1 MEYAPVD
8 SSNNIV
14 LVANKTDMPHE
25 KREVTLE
32 DAVKVAKELQ
42 LAGVVETSAKDGL
55 ESVDD
60 GFYITILNAFEKRK

>member
-1 MEYAPVD
+1 M
-8 SSNNIV
+8 
-14 LVANKTDMPHE
+14 LVANKTDILSE
-25 KREVTLE
+25 QREVALE

-60 GFYITILNAFEKRK
+60 GFYITIINAFE

>member
-1 MEYAPVD
+1 M
-8 SSNNIV
+8 
-14 LVANKTDMPHE
+14 LVANKTDIPSE
-25 KREVTLE
+25 QREVALE

-60 GFYITILNAFEKRK
+60 GFYITIINAFE

>member
-1 MEYAPVD
+1 M
-8 SSNNIV
+8 
-14 LVANKTDMPHE
+14 LVANKTDITSEH
-25 KREVTLE
+25 REVALE

-60 GFYITILNAFEKRK
+60 GFYITIINAFE

>member
-1 MEYAPVD
+1 MEYAPAE
-8 SSNNIV
+8 SQNNIV
-14 LVANKTDMPHE
+14 LVANKTDIPSE
-25 KREVTLE
+25 QREVALE

-60 GFYITILNAFEKRK
+60 GFYITIINAFE